1 MCIAVTKQRGT
12 WVRDLH
18 VDVEQRVEPVCSPQ
32 LLDPA
37 REELGRGAVDWAIRL
52 GRDVAARAVLN
63 FPEFGS
69 GAPQLATLRL
79 GTESA
84 AIIAMLGIDR
94 GDGETPEITE
104 DAIRAIQDWV
114 HRGIP
119 LHIIWAAMR
128 QGHSW
133 LAEGYMR
140 ACVESVPIA
149 EQPDQLQLT
158 SEVLFNFVNRFSAAV
173 GREYG
178 AEHERW
184 IMSTVAARD
193 EVVRSI
199 LDGKITDTSDAENI
213 LHYTLSHRQ
222 HIGVVLWAD
231 TVDGASGSAL
241 HSSAMALLHAAG
253 AEQTLLVPHGRHSM
267 HGWGNSIRPLIG
279 QGTDFPMLAAGVR
292 AAVGTNHGGVDGF
305 ARTHEEAAASKR
317 VTEILPGISEP
328 IVDFPSVHLLTLLAQ
343 DKGKATYFVQ
353 AELSDLAGDDAQHS
367 ELRKTAIA
375 YLRHRRSPL
384 AAAQELFVVRNTV
397 AYRLKRVEDLLGHSL
412 DERTLETW
420 AALVLKE
427 SLVCGTSATRE
438 ELSSRP

>member
-1 MCIAVTKQRGT
+1 
-12 WVRDLH
+12 
-18 VDVEQRVEPVCSPQ
+18 
-32 LLDPA
+32 
-37 REELGRGAVDWAIRL
+37 
-52 GRDVAARAVLN
+52 
-63 FPEFGS
+63 
-69 GAPQLATLRL
+69 
-79 GTESA
+79 
-84 AIIAMLGIDR
+84 
-94 GDGETPEITE
+94 
-104 DAIRAIQDWV
+104 
-114 HRGIP
+114 
-119 LHIIWAAMR
+119 
-128 QGHSW
+128 
-133 LAEGYMR
+133 
-140 ACVESVPIA
+140 
-149 EQPDQLQLT
+149 
-158 SEVLFNFVNRFSAAV
+158 
-173 GREYG
+173 
-178 AEHERW
+178 
-184 IMSTVAARD
+184 
-193 EVVRSI
+193 
-199 LDGKITDTSDAENI
+199 
-213 LHYTLSHRQ
+213 
-222 HIGVVLWAD
+222 
-231 TVDGASGSAL
+231 
-241 HSSAMALLHAAG
+241 
-253 AEQTLLVPHGRHSM
+253 
-267 HGWGNSIRPLIG
+267 
-279 QGTDFPMLAAGVR
+279 MLASGVR